1 MLPYLLS
8 ENRAGINLACTPTIP
23 DGSEIS
29 SLSLLIESINKL
41 IRPENL
47 KTFVNTQDLSLLTAC
62 PVVNNRNW
70 MITRLAASTRNTETM
85 PLLVAL
91 MAKELAKLGA
101 NRIVVRIKKNGIL
114 GEFLK
119 QSGFKYSHTES
130 LFEGTPTK
138 LYQTRMKINNKCE
151 SDDLAIFRLYN
162 KTTPVKVRSLL
173 CPTLADWK
181 DIYGQYKNIANEYT
195 LIENSEV
202 TAYLKTYRSKRTQIV
217 TLIAD
222 PEYNYNIIK
231 HLLQFSLTVLNEIN
245 EVKVYIPDFHIST
258 HKAASA
264 IDLFKSTIYDIYVLP
279 ITASQKL
286 AIEETAV
293 GYVT

>member
-1 MLPYLLS
+1 
-8 ENRAGINLACTPTIP
+8 
-23 DGSEIS
+23 
-29 SLSLLIESINKL
+29 
-41 IRPENL
+41 
-47 KTFVNTQDLSLLTAC
+47 
-62 PVVNNRNW
+62 
-70 MITRLAASTRNTETM
+70 
-85 PLLVAL
+85 

-101 NRIVVRIKKNGIL
+101 NRIVVRVKKNGIL
-114 GEFLK
+114 GEVLK
-119 QSGFKYSHTES
+119 QSGFKFSHTES

-138 LYQTRMKINNKCE
+138 LDQTRMKINNKRD

-162 KTTPVKVRSLL
+162 KTTPVEVRSLL

-181 DIYGQYKNIANEYT
+181 DINGEYKNIANEYT
-195 LIENSEV
+195 IIENSV
-202 TAYLKTYRSKRTQIV
+202 VRAYLKTYRSNRTQIV

>member
-1 MLPYLLS
+1 MLTYLLS
-8 ENRAGINLACTPTIP
+8 ENRAGINLACTPTIS
-23 DGSEIS
+23 DGSKIS
-29 SLSLLIESINKL
+29 LLSLLIESINKV
-41 IRPENL
+41 IRPENP
-47 KTFVNTQDLSLLTAC
+47 KTFVNIQDLSLLTAC
-62 PVVNNRNW
+62 PIANNRNW
-70 MITRLAASTRNTETM
+70 VLTRLAASTRNLETM

-101 NRIVVRIKKNGIL
+101 NRIVVRIKKNEIL

-119 QSGFKYSHTES
+119 QSGFKFSHTES

-138 LYQTRMKINNKCE
+138 LDQTKMKINNKYDT
-151 SDDLAIFRLYN
+151 DDLAIFRLYN
-162 KTTPVKVRSLL
+162 RSTPVEVRSLL

-181 DIYGQYKNIANEYT
+181 DINGQYKNIANEYT
-195 LIENSEV
+195 IIENSEIR
-202 TAYLKTYRSKRTQIV
+202 AYIKTYRSKRTQIV
-217 TLIAD
+217 TLIAN

-231 HLLQFSLTVLNEIN
+231 HLLQFSLMVLNKID

-258 HKAASA
+258 HKAALE
-264 IDLFKSTIYDIYVLP
+264 INLFKSTIYDIYVLP

-286 AIEETAV
+286 AVEETAV

>member
-1 MLPYLLS
+1 M
-8 ENRAGINLACTPTIP
+8 C
-23 DGSEIS
+23 
-29 SLSLLIESINKL
+29 
-41 IRPENL
+41 IR
-47 KTFVNTQDLSLLTAC
+47 D
-62 PVVNNRNW
+62 R
-70 MITRLAASTRNTETM
+70 
-85 PLLVAL
+85 
-91 MAKELAKLGA
+91 
-101 NRIVVRIKKNGIL
+101 
-114 GEFLK
+114 
-119 QSGFKYSHTES
+119 
-130 LFEGTPTK
+130 
-138 LYQTRMKINNKCE
+138 
-151 SDDLAIFRLYN
+151 
-162 KTTPVKVRSLL
+162 
-173 CPTLADWK
+173 
-181 DIYGQYKNIANEYT
+181 YKNIANEYT

-286 AIEETAV
+286 AVEETAV